1 MPVNHLLFF
10 LTEVAEPE
18 HGQHEVDIIHIADGQ
33 DGEEDNGNQGCR
45 PKTTQGFEGDVS
57 DEVAEE
63 DALQE
68 PYRIEEPEP
77 TEVHQLGTR
86 IVSGE
91 HDKRIHDGESG
102 KGGMTSW
109 TNFFFTSS
117 PKDRLSEEPKK
128 YPHSSMNKG
137 M

>member
-57 DEVAEE
+57 DEGSRRRRTSR
-63 DALQE
+63 DS
-68 PYRIEEPEP
+68 YRIEETRP

-91 HDKRIHDGESG
+91 RDKRIHDGESG
-102 KGGMTSW
+102 KGGDDQLDKLFLHQLTE
-109 TNFFFTSS
+109 
-117 PKDRLSEEPKK
+117 R
-128 YPHSSMNKG
+128 
-137 M
+137 

>member
-1 MPVNHLLFF
+1 MVKRTMETKAAAQKLRKDLRAMYP
-10 LTEVAEPE
+10 
-18 HGQHEVDIIHIADGQ
+18 
-33 DGEEDNGNQGCR
+33 
-45 PKTTQGFEGDVS
+45 

-91 HDKRIHDGESG
+91 HDKRIHNGESG
-102 KGGMTSW
+102 KGGDDQLDKLFLHQLTE
-109 TNFFFTSS
+109 
-117 PKDRLSEEPKK
+117 R
-128 YPHSSMNKG
+128 
-137 M
+137 

>member
-18 HGQHEVDIIHIADGQ
+18 HRQHEVDIIHIADGQ

-57 DEVAEE
+57 DKVAEE

-68 PYRIEEPEP
+68 PYRIEEPEL

-91 HDKRIHDGESG
+91 HDKRIHNGESG
-102 KGGMTSW
+102 KGGDDQLDKLFLYQLTE
-109 TNFFFTSS
+109 
-117 PKDRLSEEPKK
+117 R
-128 YPHSSMNKG
+128 
-137 M
+137 